1 MEMSP
6 AARECRRQY
15 MRDWRKKHPE
25 KAREGRVSYW
35 EKKAAEE
42 ARNRE
47 AAEAAEAEKI
57 ELEEFLR

>member
-42 ARNRE
+42 ARNKE
-47 AAEAAEAEKI
+47 TAETEKI
-57 ELEEFLR
+57 